1 MFAGFMINTW
11 IVASLVAIVAGL
23 VGFFVVMRGASFAA
37 HALPLGTFPG
47 AALAALLG
55 INIFAGLMLFSIAA
69 VLTITLL
76 AHRERQEVA
85 IALTLVMLLSLGTL
99 FLSMTSQYSQQV
111 YALLFGE
118 VLAISQAE
126 MPPIAVIS
134 ALLVGIS
141 LLLHKPLL
149 LNSLSAEL
157 GAVQGVGVRRMEICF
172 LAVLALATAMAL
184 PIVGALLVF
193 SLMIGP
199 PAIARFLT
207 NRPMSAMAI
216 SVFIALFIVWLA
228 IALSYLTNWP
238 VGFFVGSV
246 SAGCFALGRGGTWA
260 GKCYFG
266 EAAPKI

>member
-11 IVASLVAIVAGL
+11 IAASLVAVVAGL
-23 VGFFVVMRGASFAA
+23 AGFFVVMRGASFAA
-37 HALPLGTFPG
+37 HALPLGAFPG

-55 INIFAGLMLFSIAA
+55 INIFAGLMLFSIAT
-69 VLTITLL
+69 VLTISLL

-85 IALTLVMLLSLGTL
+85 IALALVMLLSLGTL

-118 VLAISQAE
+118 VLAISQGE
-126 MPPIAVIS
+126 LLPIAMIS
-134 ALLVGIS
+134 TLLVAVTLIFS
-141 LLLHKPLL
+141 KPLL

-157 GAVQGVGVRRMEICF
+157 GAVQGVGVRRMAIGF
-172 LAVLALATAMAL
+172 LAVLALTTAMAL

-193 SLMIGP
+193 SLMVGP
-199 PAIARFLT
+199 PAMARFLT
-207 NRPMSAMAI
+207 DRPMPAMAL
-216 SVFIALFIVWLA
+216 SVFFALLTVWLS

-246 SAGCFALGRGGTWA
+246 SAGCYALGRAVTWA
-260 GKCYFG
+260 GKHHPG
-266 EAAPKI
+266 RTAPQV